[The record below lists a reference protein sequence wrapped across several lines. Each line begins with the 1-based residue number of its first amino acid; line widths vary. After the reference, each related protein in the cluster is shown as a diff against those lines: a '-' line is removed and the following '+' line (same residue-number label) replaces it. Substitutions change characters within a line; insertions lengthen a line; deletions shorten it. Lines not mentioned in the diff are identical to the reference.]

1 MSQYEIIT
9 TGNEPFTTVNIK
21 KTDKDGKVWFI
32 PTDPA
37 NSDYQAYLAT
47 LASESAKELTES
59 LPDDPLATADS
70 VSPSPIVP

>member
-1 MSQYEIIT
+1 MDKITFEEIEYLGIT
-9 TGNEPFTTVNIK
+9 TTFVVITHQ
-21 KTDKDGKVWFI
+21 DGSVTSMSKETYDAQI
-32 PTDPA
+32 A
-37 NSDYQAYLAT
+37 AQNT